1 MAELNKTQAIK
12 DLLKDNPNLMPLE
25 ISTILK
31 EKGIDVTKGFASVV
45 KSNFN
50 KKTRLAKTSPEASF
64 SAKKKRIKSST
75 SKGFDISIL
84 LEVKKICDKY
94 GKDEILDAIS
104 TLEKLS

>member
-50 KKTRLAKTSPEASF
+50 KKNRSTKAEVSF
-64 SAKKKRIKSST
+64 SAKKKRIKSSS

>member
-12 DLLKDNPNLMPLE
+12 DLLSDNPNLMPLE

-50 KKTRLAKTSPEASF
+50 KKNRLPKAEASF
-64 SAKKKRIKSST
+64 SAKKKRIKSSSA